1 MKQQKLISMS
11 DFVLQVVQTP
21 NTNEAICWEQTEA
34 RLNKIYQYALF
45 LKQPLTIGMFVP
57 CDLENNI
64 VKEPNYC
71 LICGDKGYMEGME
84 KPCVKCNRNGDW
96 RCAYPNKVHKQY
108 QEAQNRVLFENLV
121 LEKITPFGMTFILND
136 KILFFDCEDITIE
149 DLIEHNLTLTET
161 ALKQFT

>member
-45 LKQPLTIGMFVP
+45 LKQPLTLSMFVP
-57 CDLENNI
+57 CDLDGNI
-64 VKEPNYC
+64 FYEPKK
-71 LICGDKGYMEGME
+71 IDGSIAMA
-84 KPCVKCNRNGDW
+84 
-96 RCAYPNKVHKQY
+96 AYYKTLNQY
-108 QEAQNRVLFENLV
+108 KEAQNRVLFADLV
-121 LEKITPFGMTFILND
+121 FEKITPFGMTFILND
-136 KILFFDCEDITIE
+136 KILFFDCEDETIE